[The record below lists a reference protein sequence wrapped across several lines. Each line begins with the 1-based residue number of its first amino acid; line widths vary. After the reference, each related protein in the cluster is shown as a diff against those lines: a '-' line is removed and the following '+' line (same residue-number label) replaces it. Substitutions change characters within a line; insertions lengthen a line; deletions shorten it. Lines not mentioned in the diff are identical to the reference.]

1 MEFPQYLGKKVALNR
16 HTQDERPLA
25 FLNTGTLIFT
35 TKLSSSLGIQ
45 TQITGLRCSQRTS
58 GYSISLPYTPPRLIC
73 LSSRE
78 LFWQLGMQVCELTP
92 YAMQK
97 SILSLPSSKDL
108 KKKKL
113 ETSTQDQLYFPQI

>member
-1 MEFPQYLGKKVALNR
+1 MEFPQYLGKKVAVNR

-108 KKKKL
+108 KKKK
-113 ETSTQDQLYFPQI
+113 